1 MQLVELFLVVVGAGV
16 AALVVVG
23 AGVAALVV
31 VGGGGGGVV
40 GVGVGAAV
48 VGSGAVTTTCGLG
61 LLWWWA
67 FLRTWGLGFA
77 AGAVVVAVVA
87 GEVTAV
93 LV

>member
-1 MQLVELFLVVVGAGV
+1 
-16 AALVVVG
+16 
-23 AGVAALVV
+23 
-31 VGGGGGGVV
+31 
-40 GVGVGAAV
+40 
-48 VGSGAVTTTCGLG
+48 

-77 AGAVVVAVVA
+77 AGAVVVVVVA